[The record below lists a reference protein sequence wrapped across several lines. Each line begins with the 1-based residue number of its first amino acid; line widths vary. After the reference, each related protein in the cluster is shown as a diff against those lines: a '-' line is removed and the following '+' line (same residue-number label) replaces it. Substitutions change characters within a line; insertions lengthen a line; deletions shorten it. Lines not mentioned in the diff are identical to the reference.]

1 MENTNLVATDEQGF
15 LMDLTSATV
24 SYSSFLPQTQEEKI
38 SFYNAINNPQKRLK
52 DCVNMEI
59 SIQHIYCERCTFVS
73 EDGEI
78 TEGVRTVLIDKDGNG
93 YQAASRGI
101 FNCIRKLFAIMG
113 EPKNWTEPVTIIPRL
128 VNKAKDRSVLV
139 FDLGVTK
146 KKA

>member
-1 MENTNLVATDEQGF
+1 MENTTLIETDEQGF

-24 SYSSFLPQTQEEKI
+24 SYSSFEPKTQDEKI

-59 SIQHIYCERCTFVS
+59 SIQHVYCERCVFVG
-73 EDGEI
+73 ETGEI
-78 TEGVRTVLIDKDGNG
+78 TEGVRTVMIDKDGNG

-101 FNCIRKLFAIMG
+101 FNCIRKLFSIMG
-113 EPKNWTEPVTIIPRL
+113 EPKSWEGSVTIIPRL
-128 VNKAKDRSVLV
+128 INKSKDRSVLV